1 MYGVSTN
8 VGFGSVIDDLDQT
21 HLTVRR
27 FELARTSMTSWHVVF
42 TKATHAIGGYG
53 PTALQENRMRAAAER
68 QCGKPCLWLYY
79 GPRMG
84 NEQGS
89 NNDVLYVSS
98 ILGLGFLSPLPN
110 SNAWVCYRSPASRIP
125 NINSRSVAPGGSVS
139 PSSTSGRNQTKD
151 MATVILGTRAYRA
164 RDNGNSP

>member
-8 VGFGSVIDDLDQT
+8 VGFGSVIEDLDQM

-98 ILGLGFLSPLPN
+98 ILGLGSFHHFQTPTPGFATGPQRRESQTLIHARWPQVDPFRPLLPPVATKPKTWPPLS
-110 SNAWVCYRSPASRIP
+110 
-125 NINSRSVAPGGSVS
+125 
-139 PSSTSGRNQTKD
+139 
-151 MATVILGTRAYRA
+151 
-164 RDNGNSP
+164 

>member
-27 FELARTSMTSWHVVF
+27 FELARTSITSWHVVF

-53 PTALQENRMRAAAER
+53 PTALQENRMRAAVER
-68 QCGKPCLWLYY
+68 YCGKPCLWLYY

-89 NNDVLYVSS
+89 NDDVLLYVSS
-98 ILGLGFLSPLPN
+98 VLGLGFLHHFQTRWPQVDP
-110 SNAWVCYRSPASRIP
+110 
-125 NINSRSVAPGGSVS
+125 
-139 PSSTSGRNQTKD
+139 PSSTSCRNQTKD
-151 MATVILGTRAYRA
+151 MATVILGTRAYGA